1 MIKFR
6 VRGYDAGMKRKLR
19 RADALRRLD
28 IISER
33 RALARRRAPEGRTR
47 PEDTPGDNRPADQAV
62 PDDDG

>member
-1 MIKFR
+1 
-6 VRGYDAGMKRKLR
+6 MKRKLR